1 MAERRAVRELP
12 IGTKGLAFED
22 ISTGKTGEAWFTIEG
37 KLERIEVYAVE
48 NIRKFR
54 EIQIIALDNRAI
66 EATPT
71 ELKFEKVDGTWQ
83 RVTETYPLPVSMGR
97 KAVTWTDSVL
107 ITASG
112 ATELVSAPGSGKRL
126 RIHGICLSNKHTVS
140 VDVALSEKTDGTELK
155 FRHVLAAEGGNV
167 DLNLT
172 DTCWDLSENT
182 ALQYYPQAAYSGGVL
197 VSVGY
202 TTEDVG

>member
-1 MAERRAVRELP
+1 MEMAEKRAVRELP

-22 ISTGKTGEAWFTIEG
+22 IDVGKTGEAWFTIEG

-54 EIQIIALDNRAI
+54 EIQIIALGNRAI

-97 KAVTWTDSVL
+97 KAITYVTKTC
-107 ITASG
+107 TNSG
-112 ATELVSAPGSGKRL
+112 NTELVAAPGSGYKL
-126 RIHGICLSNKHTVS
+126 RVHYFSYSNAHSSLADVGMRFGDTGDIKH
-140 VDVALSEKTDGTELK
+140 
-155 FRHVLAAEGGNV
+155 RHALAAEGGNV
-167 DLNLT
+167 NANLT
-172 DTCWDLSENT
+172 DCNWEGGENE
-182 ALQYYPQAAYSGGVL
+182 ALNAYLAAAYSGGVYIT
-197 VSVGY
+197 VGY
-202 TTEDVG
+202 TRERV